1 MEFEPGLPEGSAED
15 LMNVEDES
23 GMIEVGFVVQ
33 SNSFSVSCSLFCLA
47 GLSSLL
53 AITAVEVEVEVEVK
67 VAVAV
72 VFKEVEVSNSL
83 MHNDSRE
90 ISESSVIALTEE
102 EEHGKGLSWA

>member
-1 MEFEPGLPEGSAED
+1 M
-15 LMNVEDES
+15 MNVEGKS

-33 SNSFSVSCSLFCLA
+33 SSSFSVSCSLFCLA

-53 AITAVEVEVEVEVK
+53 AVRAVEVEVEV
-67 VAVAV
+67 AV
-72 VFKEVEVSNSL
+72 VFKKVEVSDSL

-102 EEHGKGLSWA
+102 EEHRKGLSWA